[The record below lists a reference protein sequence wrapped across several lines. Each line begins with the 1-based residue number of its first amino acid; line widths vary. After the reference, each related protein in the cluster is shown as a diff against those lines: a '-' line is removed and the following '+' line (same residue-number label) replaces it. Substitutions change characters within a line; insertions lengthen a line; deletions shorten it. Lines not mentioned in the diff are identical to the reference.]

1 MNNKIPVKIAVII
14 LAALIALSPLYFLG
28 IRGSFYYHYHQPD
41 TLIPEA
47 RDTETRELS
56 PGVTA
61 VQYFYP
67 QRSHIASL
75 SYYIVAV
82 PGDPQDAALHVSIS
96 DRKGRALWRSERKLT
111 EVGNAVLYED
121 RVRVSGYPL
130 RVDKSEI
137 YCVSMNVDGCPGD
150 QYPSL
155 VLTGDVASVPGLS
168 GFSVSRGE
176 TVEETAMDRS
186 IYLGCGYPREPSRW
200 VILFS
205 TLLSMVLSFTVL
217 KCFAGRKW
225 SCEAFPD
232 DAAKEESAR
241 EGGAV
246 ADDAAKEEATI
257 GCEALPDDAAKEMG
271 PESCGA
277 GVGTKTGVPASRGET
292 CASGVRS
299 DAATG
304 VVTAAILTVWYLMS
318 IPDIVS
324 RLLGVSLDPSWRWFL
339 NIAHGKGIVF
349 GRDVFFSYG
358 PLGFVYYLMNADNPG
373 TYAAGLA
380 IWGCLFLIHAFLFF
394 RLFRAVRERRVS
406 VTALVLAFLFYACSF
421 HESWTDNYILFLI
434 TLSLVLYDRGDRKA
448 AVPLNI
454 LLCFSFFGKITGFI
468 GGFAMTLLYAVMR
481 ALTDGRQQ
489 EAGQT
494 GRGTGDRAEV
504 RQQEDGASLK
514 RRLKNLL
521 LPLPAA
527 VAMPV
532 LFLAYSRSFTSL
544 GGYLYNLYDNV
555 SGFNQTQQMN
565 DSYSAMDFRC
575 FFMILFA
582 YLVMLIL
589 FLAKDRRRACL
600 VLALG
605 MPLFSAY
612 KYGVTA
618 HGMECSAW
626 IAVMPLSAL
635 FLILPLWDGTSDASD
650 NGQKKSME
658 LPCTADDGHCD
669 MVGTADE
676 DDTGGTAERKNRVK
690 PELPDGAG
698 NFSLYPVIVTACA
711 VSMAVLFSLCS
722 HGSLEDVIKNTKAK
736 LYTATHL
743 KESTNDPALYTDYP
757 LPKEILSAIRGH
769 SVGIYPWNLAY
780 GAEYTDM
787 DLRFSP
793 PVYDGEEVYNPW
805 LDSMSAEYYRNR
817 GPEFIIL
824 QCLTVYDQVNF
835 LNNPLIWE
843 AMKDTY
849 EAVWTDDEFCLLK
862 RRDVPRP
869 EAVRELIKTGTY
881 GKSDEIQCPEGAD
894 YCVVHMD
901 YSTAGK
907 IKGLFWRYGVPTIHI
922 SYDDGGKDYGTI
934 LVPHM
939 ISGFSLD
946 YLPKNTWEVRDILN
960 TGSPCRMENFR
971 FGGKGADSMKDT
983 ITVDWYRTR

>member
-96 DRKGRALWRSERKLT
+96 DRKGRVLWRSERKLT

-232 DAAKEESAR
+232 DAA
-241 EGGAV
+241 
-246 ADDAAKEEATI
+246 
-257 GCEALPDDAAKEMG
+257 
-271 PESCGA
+271 
-277 GVGTKTGVPASRGET
+277 
-292 CASGVRS
+292 
-299 DAATG
+299 TG
-304 VVTAAILTVWYLMS
+304 VVTAVILTVWYLMS

-380 IWGCLFLIHAFLFF
+380 IWCCLFLLHAFLFF

-406 VTALVLAFLFYACSF
+406 VAALVLAFLFYACSF

-504 RQQEDGASLK
+504 RQQEDGQTGRGTDDRAEVRQQKDGASLK

-635 FLILPLWDGTSDASD
+635 FLILPLWNGASGASD
-650 NGQKKSME
+650 NGQKKSRE

-676 DDTGGTAERKNRVK
+676 DDVGGTVERKNRVK
-690 PELPDGAG
+690 PELPDVAG
-698 NFSLYPVIVTACA
+698 SFSLYPVIVTACA

-757 LPKEILSAIRGH
+757 LPEEILSAIRGH

-849 EAVWTDDEFCLLK
+849 EAVWTDDEFCLLR

-881 GKSDEIQCPEGAD
+881 GKRDEIQCPEGAD

-946 YLPKNTWEVRDILN
+946 YLPKNTLEVRDILN
-960 TGSPCRMENFR
+960 TGSPCRMESIR
-971 FGGKGADSMKDT
+971 FGGEGADSMKDT
-983 ITVDWYRTR
+983 ITIDWYRTR